1 MGVNQDSNLCPI
13 NTNSG
18 VDPMSIIYHF
28 KFDTQM
34 KMFAKV
40 LEANELPENTLPNG
54 DVIPASVSYRLSVR
68 LKSKLASAS
77 IYWLTLPKE
86 DATLAVGDTEDLD
99 SEDFYATE
107 KTTKSGNTIKIL
119 KARGLEIL

>member
-1 MGVNQDSNLCPI
+1 
-13 NTNSG
+13 
-18 VDPMSIIYHF
+18 MS
-28 KFDTQM
+28 

-54 DVIPASVSYRLSVR
+54 DVIPASISYRLSVK

-86 DATLAVGDTEDLD
+86 EAGLAVGDTEELD
-99 SEDFYATE
+99 SDDFYATE
-107 KTTKSGNTIKIL
+107 KITKSGNTIKIL
-119 KARGLEIL
+119 KARGLEII